1 LKQPDVR
8 SSTARAKPASSNPF
22 PELSPVDKA
31 PSLTTLNT
39 FGFKLYGK
47 SDHDAETD
55 SYMTTQYF
63 VALYIPLFPVA
74 RYRVISEDGYSYS
87 FLGKG
92 KLRGMDWAH
101 IAIFAAI
108 VLYMIKTAGLK

>member
-1 LKQPDVR
+1 LKQSNAR
-8 SSTARAKPASSNPF
+8 SSGTRAKSESNDSF
-22 PELSPVDKA
+22 AELTPIDKA
-31 PSLTTLNT
+31 PSLTTINT

-55 SYMTTQYF
+55 SYMTTHYF
-63 VALYIPLFPVA
+63 VALFIPLFPIA
-74 RYRVISEDGYSYS
+74 RYRVISDGDNGYS

-92 KLRGMDWAH
+92 KLRGIDWAH
-101 IAIFAAI
+101 MAIFVAI